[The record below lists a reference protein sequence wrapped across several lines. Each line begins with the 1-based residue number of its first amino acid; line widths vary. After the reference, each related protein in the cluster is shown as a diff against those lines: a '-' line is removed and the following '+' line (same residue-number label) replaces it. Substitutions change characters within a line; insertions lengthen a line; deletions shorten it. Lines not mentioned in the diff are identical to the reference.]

1 MKIDKTVK
9 KETIYIATWAFLLS
23 VLMQSVFLII
33 GDWDYKVILGNLL
46 GYIIAVLNFFLMGL
60 TVQKAVLKSE
70 KEAKTAMKVSQT
82 YRNLMVLI
90 FAIVGIVLPCFNT
103 WAVIIP
109 IFFPRIAIAFRSLFD
124 KK

>member
-9 KETIYIATWAFLLS
+9 KETIYIATWTFVLS

-33 GDWDYKVILGNLL
+33 GNWDYKVFLGNLL
-46 GYIIAVLNFFLMGL
+46 GYTIAVLNFFLMGI
-60 TVQKAVLKSE
+60 TVQKAVLKPE

-90 FAIVGIVLPCFNT
+90 FVVVGIVLPCFNT
-103 WAVIIP
+103 WTVIIP
-109 IFFPRIAIAFRSLFD
+109 VFFPRIAIAFHSLFN
-124 KK
+124 KE